1 MQEPHTFFY
10 QLILLY
16 RPFEKKLNDLL
27 QQHDLHRAQWIILY
41 YLSNFGPSTNVEI
54 STYQGVEKPTIT
66 RTMSRLEALGLVTH
80 RQGNDKRE
88 KKMMVTDY
96 GNHVYLKVRQS
107 IDQFEKEILAG
118 ISEEDQVETMRIF
131 KEIRKNLTK

>member
-88 KKMMVTDY
+88 KK
-96 GNHVYLKVRQS
+96 
-107 IDQFEKEILAG
+107 
-118 ISEEDQVETMRIF
+118 
-131 KEIRKNLTK
+131 